1 MPLSK
6 KRYFIKHVMS
16 QEVVAPKNK
25 DQNSAIAQVQRE
37 YKKGRLSS
45 YAAQDLYRLYEV
57 MEEAEKQTEGD
68 LRKAQSQLKIRNRKR
83 IEYFNEVCN
92 IEQRDTLFKKKEFES
107 YERKK
112 EKKFS
117 W

>member
-1 MPLSK
+1 
-6 KRYFIKHVMS
+6 
-16 QEVVAPKNK
+16 
-25 DQNSAIAQVQRE
+25 
-37 YKKGRLSS
+37 
-45 YAAQDLYRLYEV
+45 

-83 IEYFNEVCN
+83 IEYFNEICN

-117 W
+117 WQKPEGPIDMRSL